1 MTGSV
6 VGTPAYMAPEQAEGK
21 TLDHRVDVYA
31 FGLIL
36 YEMFT
41 GEATFHG
48 DTAVTLALKQVTERP
63 TNPTKL
69 APSLPRRIDAAIMK
83 CLEKDPA
90 KRFQS
95 VEEAFQALAGV
106 TGPNAPKV
114 AKRGRRKFA
123 VGRPRRGGRDRRG
136 GSLVVTA
143 ARRIRWCFR
152 WRSSLSPTA

>member
-63 TNPTKL
+63 TNPRKSRSRCPGASTR
-69 APSLPRRIDAAIMK
+69 PS
-83 CLEKDPA
+83 
-90 KRFQS
+90 
-95 VEEAFQALAGV
+95 
-106 TGPNAPKV
+106 
-114 AKRGRRKFA
+114 
-123 VGRPRRGGRDRRG
+123 
-136 GSLVVTA
+136 
-143 ARRIRWCFR
+143 
-152 WRSSLSPTA
+152 